1 MSESINV
8 LHSLEQGTRLTAK
21 MIKQA
26 TIEELGEDHLKSCSY
41 AFQLFDVKVMDTLP
55 DDCSEDDEYT
65 DTPCVVCVFGV
76 DADGRSVM
84 AKIEGFK
91 PCIFVELPWYTRQA
105 MATSQIK
112 EKFTFEM
119 KQHLGGKLPN
129 YDVRFVCASKLG
141 GYVPPVVGSKEGI
154 HRSLYAKMSFNRIST
169 MSYVAKTLKR
179 KLKHRVCEEKVP
191 APLKFCDSIRTQS
204 GDELQPCGWLGLSEV
219 NVVSCNKSSW
229 CDVELV
235 CNIRHVYSLPD
246 VNRMAPIL
254 VASYDIECISP
265 SGDFP
270 DPEKDDN
277 PVVVIG
283 TTYKRIGTLPQ
294 RGDAPSISTTIRTSH
309 VLGSCDKVN
318 GVHVFPHQTEHDM
331 INAWSREITQY
342 ARADCIIGYNIF
354 GFDNAYLAKR
364 SLRKTYSE
372 LLYTSKL
379 REELVQ
385 PVSKTL
391 SSSAMGDNEV
401 HHIPMSGRFSVD
413 MFQWIKNRFSNLKS
427 LSLDFV
433 SRNFLGDAADDG
445 KIALPYSKIGVA
457 FSPSGNA
464 QLRAEVV
471 EYCAQDCDLP
481 LRLAEKLSTIQEVT
495 EMSRVCHTLINDVLT
510 RGQQIK
516 VYSHLLVAAHKMGFV
531 MNDLPPVKSD
541 TEKYTGATVL
551 DPTPGFYNELPV
563 VTLDFASLYPSVMRS
578 KNLCFS
584 SWVPPGTTLPD
595 SVETETFELGNG
607 KTACFVKAST
617 HKGVLP
623 RVLESLLK
631 ARKMTRNRLK
641 KLPKGSDE
649 RNLLDG
655 RQLAYKITCNSCYGF
670 CGSNKGMYP
679 LKAIAETTTCVGR
692 GMIDSTK
699 RIMEE
704 QYGSQV
710 IYGDTDSVMVIF
722 PLSKDGKNENELIKE
737 SFKLGGKAAET
748 VTTYFDDCNEL
759 ECEKVSFPYL
769 LFGKK
774 TYAARVFEDPD
785 GMPKLD
791 VKGLAVVRRDTCD
804 FAANALKATLD
815 ALMMDKSV
823 DKARK
828 VVDDTINNLVQN
840 TVSMEDLTLSKRLS
854 GTYKN
859 QNLPHLAVVSKM
871 EERNPGSAP
880 KSGDRVPFVLIET
893 SNRKAKVFE
902 KAEDPTYV
910 TDHGLK
916 LDRLHYLT
924 NHLIKPVTQ
933 LFSPFDPQPSRM
945 FTQALFELERQQTR
959 QTTLCFDGSG
969 TLYTQHPDK
978 PVIHAVKKR
987 KQTSL
992 MEGCEPEVAVKAKAA
1007 KKEATESKPTRMRQL
1022 TMFQS
1027 MSQ

>member
-1 MSESINV
+1 MNA
-8 LHSLEQGTRLTAK
+8 LHSTEQGVHLTAAMLNK
-21 MIKQA
+21 DTA
-26 TIEELGEDHLKSCSY
+26 EELGTEDLKTCGY
-41 AFQLFDVKVMDTLP
+41 AFQLFDIQVMDDLP
-55 DDCSEDDEYT
+55 GDSPEEDEYT
-65 DTPCVVCVFGV
+65 DAPCFVCVFGA

-84 AKIEGFK
+84 AKIHGFK
-91 PCIFVELPWYTRQA
+91 PCIFVELPWYTHQPIPA
-105 MATSQIK
+105 SQIK
-112 EKFTFEM
+112 EKFTCEM
-119 KQHLGGKLPN
+119 KRHLGKTLPK
-129 YDVRFVCASKLG
+129 YEVRFVCASRLG
-141 GYVPPVVGSKEGI
+141 GYVPPMDASKGGI
-154 HRSLYAKMSFNRIST
+154 HKNLYAKMSFNNLRT

-179 KLKHRVCEEKVP
+179 KLKHLVCEERVP
-191 APLKFCDSIRTQS
+191 PPLKFCDSIRTQS
-204 GDELQPCGWLGLSEV
+204 GRELQPCGWIGLSEV
-219 NVVSCNKSSW
+219 NIMHSNKQSW

-235 CNIRHVYSLPD
+235 CDIQHVHSLPD

-254 VASYDIECISP
+254 IASYDIECVSP

-270 DPEKDDN
+270 DPTKDDN

-283 TTYKRIGTLPQ
+283 TTYKRIGTFPQ
-294 RGDAPSISTTIRTSH
+294 RNDAPNISTTIRTSH
-309 VLGSCDKVN
+309 VLGSCDNVE
-318 GVHVFPHQTEHDM
+318 GVHLFSHQTEQAM

-364 SLRKTYSE
+364 SQRKAFSE

-385 PVSKTL
+385 PVAKTL

-413 MFQWIKNRFSNLKS
+413 MYQWIKNRFSNLKS

-433 SRNFLGDAADDG
+433 SRNFLGESAEDG

-457 FSPSGNA
+457 FGSSGSA
-464 QLRAEVV
+464 KLRAEVV

-495 EMSRVCHTLINDVLT
+495 EMSRVCHTLVNDVLT

-531 MNDLPPVKSD
+531 MNDLPPVKAD

-551 DPTPGFYNELPV
+551 DPTPGFYNDLPV

-595 SVETETFELGNG
+595 YVETETFELGNG

-623 RVLESLLK
+623 RVLESLLQ
-631 ARKMTRNRLK
+631 ARKMTRSKLK
-641 KLPKGSDE
+641 QLPKGSDE

-670 CGSNKGMYP
+670 CGSNQGMYP

-692 GMIDSTK
+692 AMIDSTK

-704 QYGSQV
+704 QYDAQV
-710 IYGDTDSVMVIF
+710 IYGDTDSVMVVF
-722 PLSKDGKNENELIKE
+722 PLSKEGKTENELIKE
-737 SFKLGGKAAET
+737 SFGMGERAAET

-759 ECEKVSFPYL
+759 ECEKTSFPYL

-785 GMPKLD
+785 GVPKLD

-815 ALMMDKSV
+815 ALMMERSV
-823 DKARK
+823 DNARK
-828 VVDDTINNLVQN
+828 IVDDTIDCLVKN
-840 TVSMEDLTLSKRLS
+840 KVPMEDLTLSKRLS
-854 GTYKN
+854 GTYRN
-859 QNLPHLAVVSKM
+859 ENLPHLAVVRKM

-880 KSGDRVPFVLIET
+880 KSGDRVPYVLIET

-916 LDRLHYLT
+916 IDRLHYLT

-933 LFSPFDPQPSRM
+933 LFSPFEPEPSIM
-945 FTQALFELERQQTR
+945 FKQALFELERQQTR
-959 QTTLCFDGSG
+959 QTTLCCNDSG
-969 TLYTQHPDK
+969 TLLYTRHPEK
-978 PVIHAVKKR
+978 PVVQAVKKR
-987 KQTSL
+987 KQSTL
-992 MEGCEPEVAVKAKAA
+992 TGEYEQPECTLQSKVP
-1007 KKEATESKPTRMRQL
+1007 KKEATDTKPIRMRQL
-1022 TMFQS
+1022 TLFQS
-1027 MSQ
+1027 ASLKP